1 MNFDE
6 ISGTKLQQEIEIML
20 NGTQMSRLSDI
31 SSQEAMELALTRNFP

>member
-20 NGTQMSRLSDI
+20 NGTQMSRLPDI
-31 SSQEAMELALTRNFP
+31 SSQEAMELVLTGNFS